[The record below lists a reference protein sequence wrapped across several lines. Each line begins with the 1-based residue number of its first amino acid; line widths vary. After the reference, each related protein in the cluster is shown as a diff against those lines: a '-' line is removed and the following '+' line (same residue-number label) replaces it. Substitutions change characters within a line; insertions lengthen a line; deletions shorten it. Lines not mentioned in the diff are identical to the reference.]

1 MTQRKFDPSS
11 ELISSTAILTQY
23 GSVQLNWFEQTL
35 MKVSLGAFEPA
46 DRRPALR
53 CCTPPQPRGQC
64 LVAQLLAHF
73 RGEKIDFAPPPSLD
87 RWGTEF
93 QVKVWNAIGK
103 IPYGS
108 CLSYGDL
115 ARMIGFSSNNAR
127 AVASACSRNPLL
139 ILIPC
144 HRVVGSTGFL
154 TGYSAGIA
162 WKQALLELEGV
173 PIQNGRVKIFQKH
186 LD

>member
-1 MTQRKFDPSS
+1 MTQCRFDPPP
-11 ELISSTAILTQY
+11 ELISSTAIITQY
-23 GSVQLNWFEQTL
+23 GTVQLNWFEQTVI
-35 MKVSLGAFEPA
+35 KVSLDVFEPV
-46 DRRPALR
+46 DRRPALQY
-53 CCTPPQPRGQC
+53 CMPTQPQGQS
-64 LVAQLLAHF
+64 LVAQLLAYF
-73 RGEKIDFAPPPSLD
+73 QGEKIDFPPPSLD
-87 RWGTEF
+87 RLGTAF
-93 QVKVWNAIGK
+93 QSKVWRAIAN
-103 IPYGS
+103 ISYGS

-115 ARMIGFSSNNAR
+115 ARMIGISSNNAR
-127 AVASACSRNPLL
+127 AVASACGRNPLL